1 MTAGLADASSLT
13 EALDRAAASAPDA
26 TFLRIHGRDVSYRDF
41 RHDVARLA
49 SGLAERGAGVGDHV
63 VVFMRNSLACAH
75 TWFAVNRLGAVWV
88 PVNTA
93 FQGAGLAHVVGLV
106 TPRLVICDAELL
118 EPMLAA
124 LRQAGCDAPVIV
136 HGDVPPG
143 AEVLADLYCTAPAEA
158 VPRLPSD
165 PSAMLFTSGAT
176 GRSKACVLSH
186 RYFLAQA
193 TNAIRELGLRSDDV
207 LYCPFPLFH
216 IDATALTVV
225 PALLLHATAAIG
237 ERFSASGFW
246 AEVRATGATV
256 FDFMG
261 ATLSI
266 LHKAAPD
273 DDDADNPVRLAWGVP
288 VPEWVEEFEG
298 RFDLRIVELYG
309 STEANLPIVQP
320 LDRDRVPGSC
330 GRVVDGFEI
339 RVVDQHDEPV
349 PPGSTGE
356 LLVRADRPFT
366 LFSGYHAMPAA
377 TSEAIRNFWFHTG
390 DLVAMD
396 ADGNVFFEGRL
407 KDTIRRRGE
416 NISAFE
422 VEEAILTHPDIVECA
437 ALGVPSE
444 LTEEDVKAVVVARS
458 GSSITPKDAWE
469 HSRTR
474 LAPFQ
479 VPRYVEIVEELPK
492 TPTGKIEK
500 YRLAET
506 PFGPGTWDAERR

>member
-1 MTAGLADASSLT
+1 VTAGLAEASSLT
-13 EALDRAAASAPDA
+13 EALDRAAASVPDA
-26 TFLRIHGRDVSYRDF
+26 TFVRIQGRDVSYRDF
-41 RHDVARLA
+41 SHDVGRLA
-49 SGLAERGAGVGDHV
+49 GGLAERGVGVGDHV
-63 VVFMRNSLACAH
+63 VVFMRNSLGCVH

-93 FQGAGLAHVVGLV
+93 FQGPGLAHVAGLV

-118 EPMLAA
+118 DPMLAA
-124 LRQAGCDAPVIV
+124 LREAGCDSPVVV
-136 HGDVPPG
+136 HGG
-143 AEVLADLYCTAPAEA
+143 AQTEAEALDDLYRSPLAEA
-158 VPRLPSD
+158 VSRLPSD
-165 PSAMLFTSGAT
+165 PSAMLFTSGTT

-193 TNAIRELGLRSDDV
+193 TTAIRELGLRSDDV

-246 AEVRATGATV
+246 AEVSSTGATV

-266 LHKAAPD
+266 LHKAAPS

-288 VPEWVEEFEG
+288 LPEWVEEFER

-320 LDRDRVPGSC
+320 PDRDRVPGSC

-349 PPGSTGE
+349 PTGMTGE

-390 DLVAMD
+390 DLVSID
-396 ADGNVFFEGRL
+396 ADENVFFEGRL
-407 KDTIRRRGE
+407 KDAIRRRGE

-437 ALGVPSE
+437 VLGVPSE
-444 LTEEDVKAVVVARS
+444 LTEEDLKAVVVARS
-458 GSSITPKDAWE
+458 GASITPEDAWE
-469 HSRTR
+469 HSRTQ

-479 VPRYVEIVEELPK
+479 VPRYVQIVEELPK

-506 PFGPGTWDAERR
+506 PFEPGTWDAERR